1 MQVHVYI
8 RVLMHMCSRNIEW
21 TQTLNHCAIIL
32 GISRTLLAVQLYWVH
47 HKAGPQGHLWLSN
60 YTGHSPDKKL
70 LDMDKYLRSMKES
83 RIFSCSLS
91 FKTIFHMIFVILQPV
106 AEQND
111 GSNQMPDK
119 VLNTMMKHG
128 GTQKP
133 FSYVPTG
140 MDLKKFKEK
149 ARQ

>member
-1 MQVHVYI
+1 
-8 RVLMHMCSRNIEW
+8 
-21 TQTLNHCAIIL
+21 
-32 GISRTLLAVQLYWVH
+32 
-47 HKAGPQGHLWLSN
+47 
-60 YTGHSPDKKL
+60 
-70 LDMDKYLRSMKES
+70 
-83 RIFSCSLS
+83 
-91 FKTIFHMIFVILQPV
+91 
-106 AEQND
+106 
-111 GSNQMPDK
+111 MPDK